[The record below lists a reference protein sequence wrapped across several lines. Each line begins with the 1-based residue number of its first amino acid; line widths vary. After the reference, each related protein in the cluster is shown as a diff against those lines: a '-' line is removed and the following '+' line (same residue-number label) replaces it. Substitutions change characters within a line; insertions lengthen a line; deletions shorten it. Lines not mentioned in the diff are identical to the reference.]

1 MGEKVRTSGNGV
13 AMWKKSLAFCGGL
26 SLILLL
32 DPSLAPAQPGG
43 KGGGKG
49 GFGRGGDTGA
59 QPPGG
64 GTFPGGG
71 GFQPPGGGG
80 APGGGFP
87 GFGRPRD
94 TGGGAPGG
102 GGFPG
107 GGGGFPGG
115 GGGFPGG
122 GGGMQPG
129 GGFPGGGM
137 GGPGGGG
144 MGKGGGRGM
153 DPERQ
158 WSMMVNLTG
167 GGNGDTIDLSKIP
180 AQTRPFLTSM
190 AERSGTQPLPESG
203 IWTKA
208 QFVEFAA
215 KNEELRAAKAA
226 SGGGG
231 TGGPGGGFGPGGGNF
246 GGGGFPGGG
255 GFGGGGFGPGGGMG
269 GFGGGGGQ
277 NGDPAELA
285 QRRIRE
291 QDKDGDGKVSFEE
304 ADGRLRDRFRD
315 IDTNGDGYIDAQ
327 EYAGYYAARSGG
339 GPGGWGQGGWGPNGQ
354 FERQKVEEERP
365 VAMRYGKLPGGLPN
379 WYDEFDTDKDG
390 QVSLYEWRMGKKTI
404 SEFNTIDLNGD
415 GLITADEYLR
425 FSRQSKIDEKVA
437 AYIESGGEV
446 RPTSWGVGAP
456 VDPKTETKGKGGFGA
471 GGWGGFPTGG
481 GPGGW
486 GKGDNTKGG
495 DTPSMKGGDRPEGKG
510 KNKDGE
516 GKKNPWSKGG

>member
-1 MGEKVRTSGNGV
+1 ML
-13 AMWKKSLAFCGGL
+13 KKSLAFCGGL

-49 GFGRGGDTGA
+49 GFGRETGA

-64 GTFPGGG
+64 STFPGGMG
-71 GFQPPGGGG
+71 GFQPPGGGTNS
-80 APGGGFP
+80 
-87 GFGRPRD
+87 RI
-94 TGGGAPGG
+94 PGG
-102 GGFPG
+102 GGAFPG
-107 GGGGFPGG
+107 GFQPPGG
-115 GGGFPGG
+115 GMSGFQPPGG
-122 GGGMQPG
+122 GM
-129 GGFPGGGM
+129 GGFQPPGGGM

-144 MGKGGGRGM
+144 FGPGGAGGKGGNRGM

-167 GGNGDTIDLSKIP
+167 GTNDTIDLSKIP
-180 AQTRPFLTSM
+180 AQSRPFMNSM

-208 QFVEFAA
+208 QFIEFAA

-226 SGGGG
+226 SGGGM
-231 TGGPGGGFGPGGGNF
+231 GG
-246 GGGGFPGGG
+246 PGGG
-255 GFGGGGFGPGGGMG
+255 GFGGGGFGPGGGGFGGGGFGPGGG
-269 GFGGGGGQ
+269 GFGGGGFGGGGFGGGGFGPGGGGG
-277 NGDPAELA
+277 GDSAEQA

-304 ADGRLRDRFRD
+304 ADSRLRDRFRD

-354 FERQKVEEERP
+354 FERLKVEEERP

-390 QVSLYEWRMGKKTI
+390 QVSLFEWRMGKKSI
-404 SEFNTIDLNGD
+404 ADFNTIDLNGD

-425 FSRQSKIDEKVA
+425 FSRQSKLDEKVA

-456 VDPKTETKGKGGFGA
+456 VDPKTELKGKGGFPGF
-471 GGWGGFPTGG
+471 GPGGGFP
-481 GPGGW
+481 
-486 GKGDNTKGG
+486 TKGG
-495 DTPSMKGGDRPEGKG
+495 DTKGGDSGSLKGGERPDGKG
-510 KNKDGE
+510 KDRE

>member
-1 MGEKVRTSGNGV
+1 ML
-13 AMWKKSLAFCGGL
+13 KKSLGFCGGVA
-26 SLILLL
+26 LILML

-43 KGGGKG
+43 GKGGKG
-49 GFGRGGDTGA
+49 GFGRDTSTGGA
-59 QPPGG
+59 PGG
-64 GTFPGGG
+64 A
-71 GFQPPGGGG
+71 FQPPGGGMG
-80 APGGGFP
+80 SFQP
-87 GFGRPRD
+87 
-94 TGGGAPGG
+94 PGG

-107 GGGGFPGG
+107 GGGSSRFPG

-122 GGGMQPG
+122 GSAPGGGMGGFQPPGGG

-144 MGKGGGRGM
+144 MSKGGGRGGM

-167 GGNGDTIDLSKIP
+167 GGNGETIDLSKIP
-180 AQTRPFLTSM
+180 AQSRPFLTSM
-190 AERSGTQPLPESG
+190 AERMGTQPLPESG

-208 QFVEFAA
+208 QFTEFAA
-215 KNEELRAAKAA
+215 RNEELRAAKAA
-226 SGGGG
+226 SGGSGMGG
-231 TGGPGGGFGPGGGNF
+231 FGPGGGGFGPGGGM
-246 GGGGFPGGG
+246 GGFPG
-255 GFGGGGFGPGGGMG
+255 GGGGFGPGGGMG
-269 GFGGGGGQ
+269 GFGPGGGG
-277 NGDPAELA
+277 NFGGGDPAEQA

-291 QDKDGDGKVSFEE
+291 QDKDGDGRVSLEE

-315 IDTNGDGYIDAQ
+315 IDANGDGYIDAQ

-339 GPGGWGQGGWGPNGQ
+339 APGGWGQGGWGPNGQ

-404 SEFNTIDLNGD
+404 NDFNTIDLNGD

-425 FSRQSKIDEKVA
+425 FARQSKIDEKVA
-437 AYIESGGEV
+437 AYIESDGAV

-456 VDPKTETKGKGGFGA
+456 VDPKTDTKSKGGFGP
-471 GGWGGFPTGG
+471 GGWGGFPSKGG
-481 GPGGW
+481 DSGS
-486 GKGDNTKGG
+486 TKGG
-495 DTPSMKGGDRPEGKG
+495 DSGSMKGGDRPEKG
-510 KNKDGE
+510 KDRDRE
-516 GKKNPWSKGG
+516 GKKNPWSKGN